1 MPREIVLCTCKTCN
15 KVFKRL
21 KYREQTR
28 IKNNKDGPFC
38 SVSCAAKI
46 KSPFKKGEKSINAI
60 LTEKDVKEIRKLF
73 KDGVT
78 ITALSKQTGMSKNCI
93 TNVVKKRTWKHV
105 LDC

>member
-38 SVSCAAKI
+38 SVSCAAKM
-46 KSPFKKGEKSINAI
+46 KSPFKKGEKSIKAI
-60 LTEKDVKEIRKLF
+60 LKEKDVKEIRKLF

-78 ITALSKQTGMSKNCI
+78 IIALSKQTGMSKNCI
-93 TNVVKKRTWKHV
+93 TSVVKKRTWKHV
-105 LDC
+105 PDC

>member
-1 MPREIVLCTCKTCN
+1 MLRETVLCTCKTCN

-28 IKNNKDGPFC
+28 VKNNKDGPFC
-38 SVSCAAKI
+38 SVSCAAKM

-60 LTEKDVKEIRKLF
+60 LKEKDVKEIRKLF

-93 TNVVKKRTWKHV
+93 TSVIKKRTWKHV
-105 LDC
+105 PDC